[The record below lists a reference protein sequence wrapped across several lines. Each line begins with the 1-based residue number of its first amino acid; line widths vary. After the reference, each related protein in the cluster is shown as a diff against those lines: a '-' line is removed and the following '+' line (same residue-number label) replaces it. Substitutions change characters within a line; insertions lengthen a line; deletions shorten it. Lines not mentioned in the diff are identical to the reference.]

1 MNSMNR
7 WVAGFAVRF
16 GSPDLRGIWIIRRVY
31 GENVTFAN
39 IDTQSIVV
47 KSEQDLSERISK
59 NEIQFLAEGRHNGD
73 IVFQDLSEND
83 QEETVRKYAYVKA
96 YLESE
101 DQKRSRK
108 KLEVIVN
115 KVANEIGDEN
125 KPAWNTVNT
134 WIKQYFSAGL
144 RLKGLYPNHFK
155 KGNRAKKLD
164 LRVYEIIDKVLPRYF
179 KGNRPLASSIY
190 KQIEGKILKYNLN
203 NPEEILEIPAY
214 STIAYH
220 IKRRTY
226 QENIRG
232 RVGKNRA
239 RYEFSSVGEAP
250 KTTRILERVEADHT
264 PLDIHVLSDDTNT
277 LLGRPTLTVLV
288 DHYSGMVVGCQISF
302 EEPSYAS
309 ASLAISCA
317 ILPKN
322 EILEFYGIDGCW
334 PAHGV
339 MEMMLADNG
348 SEFWSDNLEM
358 AISEVGSLLQFAP
371 VRTPNYKGT
380 VERFFRSLRTMLID
394 SLPGK
399 TNGIKDSYD
408 EYSAESE
415 AKLTLNQ
422 FKKIFYNWLVNIYH
436 RQPIGD
442 AVKSPLDLW
451 NESARDFPVD
461 EQDRKHIET
470 ALMASDTRTIQRSG
484 IQIENLKYNNDSLR
498 DIYRR
503 EGPTSALIKYSPFD
517 LGHIYVFDELNG
529 IYIPV
534 RCDEYEYAKGLSMY
548 AHKII
553 QSHANKQRKSY
564 RDDANLKKAKAEIFG
579 SIDDI
584 HKRNAGR
591 KTQVTAKKAARIQ
604 QVGIVDQFVELEK
617 PIPAIISNI
626 FAEEQTEDWE
636 IW

>member
-1 MNSMNR
+1 MHSMSR
-7 WVAGFAVRF
+7 WVAGFAVRID
-16 GSPDLRGIWIIRRVY
+16 SPDMHGIWIIRRVN
-31 GENVTFAN
+31 GENITFAN
-39 IDTQSIVV
+39 IDNQSIVV
-47 KSEQDLSERISK
+47 RSEQYINEKIAN

-73 IVFQDLSEND
+73 IAFQDLSESD

-96 YLESE
+96 YIESVE
-101 DQKRSRK
+101 QKRSRK

-125 KPAWNTVNT
+125 KPAWNTLNT
-134 WIKQYFSAGL
+134 WIKQYILSGF

-164 LRVYEIIDKVLPRYF
+164 PRVYEIVGKVLRRYF
-179 KGNRPLASSIY
+179 KNNRPLVSSIH
-190 KQIEGKILKYNLN
+190 KQIEGIMLRHNLD
-203 NPEEILEIPAY
+203 NPEDILEMPVY
-214 STIAYH
+214 STIAYY

-239 RYEFSSVGEAP
+239 RYEFSNVGEAP
-250 KTTRILERVEADHT
+250 RTTRILERVEADHT

-317 ILPKN
+317 VLPKD
-322 EILEFYGIDGCW
+322 EILEFYGIEGCW
-334 PAHGV
+334 PAHGI
-339 MEMMLADNG
+339 MEMMVADNG

-358 AISEVGSLLQFAP
+358 AISEVGSVLQFAP
-371 VRTPNYKGT
+371 VRSPNYKGT

-399 TNGIKDSYD
+399 TNGRKDSTD

-422 FKKIFYNWLVNIYH
+422 FKRIFYNWLVNIYH
-436 RQPIGD
+436 REPIGD

-451 NESARDFPVD
+451 NESASEFPVD
-461 EQDRKHIET
+461 EQDRKNIET
-470 ALMASDTRTIQRSG
+470 SLMASDTRTIQRGG
-484 IQIENLKYNNDSLR
+484 IQIENLKYNSDSLR

-517 LGHIYVFDELNG
+517 LGRIYVFDDLNG

-553 QSHANKQRKSY
+553 QNHANKLRKSY
-564 RDDANLKKAKAEIFG
+564 KDDANLKKAKAEIFG
-579 SIDDI
+579 NIDDL
-584 HKRNAGR
+584 HKRNARR

-604 QVGIVDQFVELEK
+604 QVGIVDKITELEK
-617 PIPAIISNI
+617 PMPVVISNI
-626 FAEEQTEDWE
+626 FSEEQTDAWE